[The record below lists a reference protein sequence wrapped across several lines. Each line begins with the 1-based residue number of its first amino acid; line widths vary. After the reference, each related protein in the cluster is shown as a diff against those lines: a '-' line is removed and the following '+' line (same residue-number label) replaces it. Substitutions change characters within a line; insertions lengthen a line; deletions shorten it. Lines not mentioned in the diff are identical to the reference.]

1 MMKINRLTLLLPI
14 AMMITGC
21 STLLIEVDVYNGP
34 LNSQA
39 PERLDQVA
47 AMVSAARPMLGFIR
61 DTYQCDDELNPV
73 SSELCRRID
82 PIEVDS
88 YRTYLGAGVY
98 PENERKITYY
108 LANEILHMYTNEQT
122 ALQVFYHDYELLIRK
137 LQYQEEVYD
146 KYLPSE
152 AGDAEFIERIFAQ
165 KSIEK
170 SNEINAVRF
179 FIAPSK
185 EGGGTNF
192 STVFCKSERKGDC
205 TSRKILS
212 DLEQD
217 ESLRKEIKSLLR
229 ENQFKEEKAQQIL
242 DKLRDLGQSFDAA
255 WQAVNGSVLAAAKTA
270 ISLNEMEQSGG
281 DIPFKPGELAE
292 LKSWLL
298 NIFKEKVDLVKVKA
312 LGLQKCPSDLETS
325 ADLMAYADCVIAAQ
339 NALAPLNITSPAM
352 EQRVA
357 KAPDDGGRLE
367 GKMTQLP
374 DQELILI
381 RGLGTDASRG
391 LEAVIHDY
399 KKFYYRGCYEEKKP
413 NCESAE
419 DVKREFQSDLKSF
432 SEKILFLANNLVLL
446 HGNAN
451 LDDDSNSGENNPQ
464 RIKKFI
470 AVLQAIGNSTKVLTN
485 DIERQ
490 NQFTTRNNGDNAK
503 LLKNAI
509 SNTIRSEAGI
519 INVTE
524 DLALWLDSEERL
536 KPYTTCVANN
546 KSRCDVL
553 ERLKT
558 TLRTSCLT
566 VESDDTEMSVNWRAK
581 NITNCIKSNYPDPAG
596 TAPESLS
603 EMKEVLENYLSQ
615 LQEATTEH
623 NLPSFDEND
632 QLNSELNTEQV
643 WDSLMYHLAV
653 ERVLADKRGDT
664 EQVKQL
670 NKALETARYFRSENS
685 FLRATSDAIRMTM
698 RSTTLL
704 NEFELIQRK
713 KFLNRSLVQ
722 SSNAILQEL
731 DNQNWHN
738 INRVAVKG
746 GGDVNYVVAK
756 DDIGNWYIKQYSEDK
771 KEMIDSIK
779 SIALFNIKKSNISK
793 LATYVPSG
801 VSEAA
806 TQSTSEK
813 VYTSFLSQHTLPLR
827 NELVKQM
834 AFLADLEKSDTHTD
848 KPFLG
853 LEDAQKSTEK
863 ILENTQEL
871 KSSRGQVANGVL
883 ENIYL
888 LARFYEGL
896 GDCADDNA
904 SKQEQCSSTKQQ
916 IANKVKNSVAIMR
929 QHTAQV
935 EPFVLAFIGAIQD

>member
-1 MMKINRLTLLLPI
+1 MKLNRLTLLLPM
-14 AMMITGC
+14 AMIITGC

-47 AMVSAARPMLGFIR
+47 AMVTAAKPMLGFIR
-61 DTYQCDDELNPV
+61 DTYECDDELNSV
-73 SSELCRRID
+73 SSKSCRRID
-82 PIEVDS
+82 PSEVDS
-88 YRTYLGAGVY
+88 YRTYPGSGVY
-98 PENERKITYY
+98 LKKEGEITYY

-122 ALQVFYHDYELLIRK
+122 ALQVFYHNYEQLIQK
-137 LQYQEEVYD
+137 LEYQEVVYD
-146 KYLPSE
+146 KYRPNE
-152 AGDAEFIERIFAQ
+152 VGDTDFIEKIFAQ
-165 KSIEK
+165 QSVKESD
-170 SNEINAVRF
+170 EIDAVKL
-179 FIAPSK
+179 FIAPSEK
-185 EGGGTNF
+185 GINTSF
-192 STVFCKSERKGDC
+192 KTVFCKSERQDDC

-217 ESLRKEIKSLLR
+217 ESLRTEIKSLLS
-229 ENQFKEEKAQQIL
+229 ENMFEEEQAQQVV
-242 DKLRDLGQSFDAA
+242 DKLRDLGQSYDVA

-270 ISLNEMEQSGG
+270 ISLNKLEQGG
-281 DIPFKPGELAE
+281 TIPLEPKKRAE

-298 NIFKEKVDLVKVKA
+298 SIFAEKLDLGKVKA
-312 LGLQKCPSDLETS
+312 LGLPKCPSDIE
-325 ADLMAYADCVIAAQ
+325 AKDDIMVYANCVIAAQ
-339 NALAPLNITSPAM
+339 NALNPLNIAAPAM

-357 KAPDDGGRLE
+357 KAPNDGGRLE

-374 DQELILI
+374 EQKLIQI

-391 LEAVIHDY
+391 LEAVINDY
-399 KKFYYRGCYEEKKP
+399 KRFYYRGCYEEEKP

-451 LDDDSNSGENNPQ
+451 QDEDDSNSGKNKPQ
-464 RIKKFI
+464 QIKKFI

-490 NQFTTRNNGDNAK
+490 NQFTRRNNGDNAK

-509 SNTIRSEAGI
+509 ANTIRSEAGA

-524 DLALWLDSEERL
+524 DLALWLDSEVRL
-536 KPYTTCVANN
+536 RSDTTCTANN
-546 KSRCDVL
+546 GSRCVVL

-558 TLRTSCLT
+558 TLRTRCLT
-566 VESDDTEMSVNWRAK
+566 EESDDTEIPVNWRAK
-581 NITNCIKSNYPDPAG
+581 EITNCIRNNYSDPADA
-596 TAPESLS
+596 APESRS
-603 EMKEVLENYLSQ
+603 EMEVILEKYLSQ
-615 LQEATTEH
+615 LREATTKH

-632 QLNSELNTEQV
+632 QLDSKLNTEQV

-793 LATYVPSG
+793 LTTYAPSG
-801 VSEAA
+801 VSEAS

-813 VYTSFLSQHTLPLR
+813 VYTSFLYQHTLPLR

-834 AFLADLEKSDTHTD
+834 AFLADLKTTN

-853 LEDAQKSTEK
+853 LEEAQQSTGK

-871 KSSRGQVANGVL
+871 KSSVRGQIANGVL

-935 EPFVLAFIGAIQD
+935 EPFVLAFIGAVQD